1 MTPRR
6 KAPARRVFSG
16 LAGSPLAVV
25 AEVRR
30 GPQPKYG
37 TAMTARQRQRES
49 RARRQEPEKRN
60 LIARILKI
68 QRQGIG
74 VPRKG
79 LVTGEDI
86 KESNRIRLRQLRDE
100 LMALTLRDLQ
110 RYLDG
115 LKSSGDRI
123 GRLHGETSGN
133 SDPINGVSHV
143 ERVIAAVERD
153 EHGHKAK
160 IGHGPAVFDKPEAMD
175 DPADVYQARFNP
187 NKAEPEQR
195 LDDAIEHLLKKF
207 SGKCQWCDEQFA
219 SKGAYENH
227 LYELFRRFTS
237 RKDATTDLVE
247 GIEEMY
253 VPPEIRRAWEADI
266 DRAKSEIRTEPHFT
280 GISAMIAAARKHDR
294 EIKQKARAAGFRA
307 RPVWKTK
314 VIS

>member
-1 MTPRR
+1 MQQRKPPVRR
-6 KAPARRVFSG
+6 AFSG

-25 AEVRR
+25 AEVKP
-30 GPQPKYG
+30 GPRPKYG

-49 RARRQEPEKRN
+49 RARKQDPDKRS
-60 LIARILKI
+60 LVAKILKI

-79 LVTGEDI
+79 LMTGESI
-86 KESNRIRLRQLRDE
+86 KEANRVRLRQLRDQ
-100 LMALTLRDLQ
+100 LMALTVRDLQ
-110 RYLDG
+110 RYLDA

-133 SDPINGVSHV
+133 SDTINGMSHI

-153 EHGHKAK
+153 QNGHKEK
-160 IGHGPAVFDKPEAMD
+160 IGHGPAVFDKPDSMD

-195 LDDAIEHLLKKF
+195 LDDAIGHLLKKF

-219 SKGAYENH
+219 SKDAYENH
-227 LYELFRRFTS
+227 LYELFRKFAS

-253 VPPEIRRAWEADI
+253 MPPEIRRAWEADI

-294 EIKQKARAAGFRA
+294 EIRHKARAAGFRY
-307 RPVWKTK
+307 RKVWKTK